1 MFTTFIVQP
10 IFNLLVFIYA
20 LIPGH
25 DFGLAVIIF
34 TVVIRLLMW
43 PLVKKQLHNAKAM
56 RELAPQIKKIKAA
69 TKGDRQKE
77 TMMTME
83 LYKERNVN
91 PLAGLGLLLVQI
103 PILIGLFIGLQRLI
117 KDSHEIVNFA
127 YPFIQDLGWL
137 KTLASDISQF
147 DYSLFG
153 AIDLHRTALGAQGVY
168 WPAILLAAAASVMQY
183 YQSRMLMPKP
193 EDGRTLRAIMKEA
206 GQGKTADQSEVS
218 AAVGRSTLI
227 LIPAMVFVF
236 SLTLAAA
243 LPLYW
248 FVGAAVAY
256 WQQKKILGQDA
267 EEARAIADE
276 PAPQVSVEAKPAKKK
291 KPRRSSNRRGK
302 KRRKR

>member
-1 MFTTFIVQP
+1 
-10 IFNLLVFIYA
+10 
-20 LIPGH
+20 
-25 DFGLAVIIF
+25 
-34 TVVIRLLMW
+34 
-43 PLVKKQLHNAKAM
+43 
-56 RELAPQIKKIKAA
+56 
-69 TKGDRQKE
+69 
-77 TMMTME
+77 
-83 LYKERNVN
+83 
-91 PLAGLGLLLVQI
+91 LVQI

-153 AIDLHRTALGAQGVY
+153 AIDLHRTALGAQGTY
-168 WPAILLAAAASVMQY
+168 WPAILLAAAASIMQY
-183 YQSRMLMPKP
+183 FQSRMLMPKP

-206 GQGKTADQSEVS
+206 GKGKSADQSEVS

-227 LIPAMVFVF
+227 LIPAMVFLF

-248 FVGAAVAY
+248 LVGSAVAY

-267 EEARAIADE
+267 NEARAIADE
-276 PAPQVSVEAKPAKKK
+276 PTVVPAANEQPPRKSKKRNR
-291 KPRRSSNRRGK
+291 PSNRRSAK
-302 KRRKR
+302 KRKRR